1 MVAAYGLVEVG
12 LPSYLTRFIGREDEI
27 AFLAQLIDGDIPA
40 TASPTHPPPRRC
52 RLLTLTGVGGSS
64 KTRLALE
71 VARDFTRAK
80 TDGVGGFADGV
91 HWVALGPVTVP
102 DRMPQVVAAAFAL
115 REAAGLNPL
124 DALVNRLKDQHTPLV
139 FDNCEHLVTACPQLS
154 DVLLARCPGLVILA
168 TSRTPLHLSNE
179 RIFAVPPLHMVEHDA
194 TRSTD
199 EHGPSEAMRLFLDRA
214 AMVTPAYTS
223 TGSTVEA
230 ITHICQRLD
239 GLPLAI
245 ELSASW
251 MRVLNVRDLLAEI
264 DRNITFLTSSAPG
277 VAQRHRSM
285 RAVLDS
291 SWSRLAEQDQ
301 QVFSALAVFV
311 GSFSRDAAEKVAGAS
326 LPRSRRWPR
335 SR

>member
-1 MVAAYGLVEVG
+1 MV
-12 LPSYLTRFIGREDEI
+12 D
-27 AFLAQLIDGDIPA
+27 
-40 TASPTHPPPRRC
+40 
-52 RLLTLTGVGGSS
+52 
-64 KTRLALE
+64 
-71 VARDFTRAK
+71 
-80 TDGVGGFADGV
+80 
-91 HWVALGPVTVP
+91 
-102 DRMPQVVAAAFAL
+102 
-115 REAAGLNPL
+115 
-124 DALVNRLKDQHTPLV
+124 RLKDQHTPLV
-139 FDNCEHLVTACPQLS
+139 FDNCEHLVTACRQLS

-223 TGSTVEA
+223 TGLTVEA

-251 MRVLNVRDLLAEI
+251 MRVLNARDLLAEI
-264 DRNITFLTSSAPG
+264 DRSITFLTSSAPG

-301 QVFSALAVFV
+301 PVFSTLAVFG
-311 GSFSRDAAEKVAGAS
+311 GSFSRDAAKLPEHRC
-326 LPRSRRWPR
+326 PRSRRWPR